1 MARGPPF
8 VLLPQAPQML
18 EAALLLGT
26 TPPLPIPQ
34 LPSNL
39 YMLVLKI
46 EYN

>member
-8 VLLPQAPQML
+8 VLLPQAPQLL
-18 EAALLLGT
+18 EAALLLRT
-26 TPPLPIPQ
+26 TPALPFPQ

-39 YMLVLKI
+39 YLLILKI